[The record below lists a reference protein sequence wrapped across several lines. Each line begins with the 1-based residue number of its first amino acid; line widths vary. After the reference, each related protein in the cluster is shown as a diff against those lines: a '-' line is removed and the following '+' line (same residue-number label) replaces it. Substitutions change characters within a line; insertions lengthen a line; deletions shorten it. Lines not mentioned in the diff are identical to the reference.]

1 MVLRTIKGILAFLEV
16 IMYITGIF
24 SADVNVSYSA
34 ATYNPPEIT
43 APMQIVDDGAS
54 DFVIVTAENPD
65 VTTKTAVKEL
75 QTYIEKVSGAKIK
88 AVTEKDVKPEDKAII
103 LGKTNLENGVVK
115 IDRANMAADGFMLY
129 SNGKRLY
136 IAGADSRGTL
146 YGVYAFLEEYLG
158 VRWFTPE
165 LEVVPEKTDI
175 VIDSKINRLV

>member
-24 SADVNVSYSA
+24 SADVNISYST

-115 IDRANMAADGFMLY
+115 IDRTNMAADGFMLY

-146 YGVYAFLEEYLG
+146 YGVYTFLEEYLG
-158 VRWFTPE
+158 VRWFTPG
-165 LEVVPEKTDI
+165 L
-175 VIDSKINRLV
+175 RLCQKRPIL